1 MLQRMPAGAFSGG
14 FFHREARMGRVAV
27 LIDGSNF
34 IGSLYRADLGYPAL
48 APLIAFLA
56 GNDDL
61 SYARFYGAPPRRQ
74 PWEHR
79 WRTFVAANRAVVGLD
94 FFEGYRHA
102 STGEEKAVDVA
113 LAADLLYGK
122 IANHFDRVAVLAG
135 DGDHVYA
142 LKVAKTVI
150 RLRVYLVGSSSAG
163 LAHARVPFTVFAS
176 AELIARGI
184 CDPGA
189 GSPVP
194 AAHRARP
201 ESNSEAT
208 ILRGSSASQVSSSPW
223 Y

>member
-1 MLQRMPAGAFSGG
+1 
-14 FFHREARMGRVAV
+14 MGRVAV

-56 GNDDL
+56 GSDDL
-61 SYARFYGAPPRRQ
+61 SYARFYGAPPRQQ

-79 WRTFVAANRAVVGLD
+79 WHAFVAANREVLGLD

-150 RLRVYLVGSSSAG
+150 RLRVYLIGSSSRG
-163 LAHARVPFTVFAS
+163 LAHARVPFSVFSPAVFV
-176 AELIARGI
+176 ARGI
-184 CDPGA
+184 CDQGA

-201 ESNSEAT
+201 ESKAEAV
-208 ILRGSSASQVSSSPW
+208 ILRGSSASLSSRNPRLDVLSDD
-223 Y
+223 

>member
-1 MLQRMPAGAFSGG
+1 
-14 FFHREARMGRVAV
+14 MGRVAV

-56 GNDDL
+56 RSDDL
-61 SYARFYGAPPRRQ
+61 SYARFYGAPPRLQ

-79 WRTFVAANRAVVGLD
+79 WRTFVAANREVPGLD

-122 IANHFDRVAVLAG
+122 IANHFDRVDVLAG

-150 RLRVYLVGSSSAG
+150 RLRVYLIGSASRG
-163 LAHARVPFTVFAS
+163 LAHARVPFTVLAP
-176 AELIARGI
+176 AEFVARGI

-201 ESNSEAT
+201 ESRTEAI
-208 ILRGSSASQVSSSPW
+208 ILRGSSASLAYQSPGLDVLADD
-223 Y
+223 

>member
-1 MLQRMPAGAFSGG
+1 
-14 FFHREARMGRVAV
+14 MGRVAV

-56 GNDDL
+56 RGDDL

-74 PWEHR
+74 PWQHR
-79 WRTFVAANRAVVGLD
+79 WHTFVAANRDVPGLD

-113 LAADLLYGK
+113 LATDLLYGR

-142 LKVAKTVI
+142 LKVAKSVI
-150 RLRVYLVGSSSAG
+150 RLRVYIIGSSSRG
-163 LAHARVPFTVFAS
+163 LAHARVPFTVLAPT
-176 AELIARGI
+176 ELVTRGI
-184 CDPGA
+184 CDTGG

-194 AAHRARP
+194 AEHCARP
-201 ESNSEAT
+201 ESITEAVV
-208 ILRGSSASQVSSSPW
+208 LRGSSASQAYQGRSLDVPPDD
-223 Y
+223 